1 MSYSTARLKRHV
13 YYIKVRSYTQYRKP
27 PFLVV
32 SKEIPICPFCGKPM
46 EFAQHAH
53 RHEKLAGGTM
63 QWYQIEVWKCSDCTV
78 QRMHRALPDFLAP
91 YKHYNVDIITDVI
104 DNVIDSDD
112 LGYENY
118 PSEKTMFRWK
128 EWFKQN
134 EDTIEKYL
142 LICGARL
149 LAYGLAILFS
159 LIATL
164 SMMRT
169 DVERWLSV
177 ILSIVYNTG
186 AILEPY
192 REHSG

>member
-1 MSYSTARLKRHV
+1 M
-13 YYIKVRSYTQYRKP
+13 QYGKP

-32 SKEIPICPFCGKPM
+32 SKEIPHCPFCGKSM
-46 EFAQHAH
+46 KFAHHAD

-63 QWYQIEVWKCSDCTV
+63 KWYLIEVWKCDGCTV
-78 QRMHRALPDFLAP
+78 QKMHRALPDFLAP

-104 DNVIDSDD
+104 DDVIGSDD
-112 LGYENY
+112 PGYENY

-134 EDTIEKYL
+134 EDTIEEYL

-149 LAYGLAILFS
+149 LSYGLAILFG

-177 ILSIVYNTG
+177 ILRIIYNTG
-186 AILEPY
+186 AVLEPY
-192 REHSG
+192 RETSG